1 MVGPAFVVDCS
12 VTVAWCL
19 NEGSGYAGQIAD
31 VLRDASALAP
41 AIWPY
46 EIANALVMAERRQR
60 IAAGERDHLI
70 ALIDA
75 LDIAIDPAPTG
86 VPATIAALAQQYQL
100 TVYDAAYLELALR
113 HGLPLATLDAR
124 LVIAARQAQLPR
136 LAL

>member
-1 MVGPAFVVDCS
+1 MVAPAFVVDCS
-12 VTVAWCL
+12 VTLAWCL
-19 NEGSGYAGQIAD
+19 NEGSAHAEN
-31 VLRDASALAP
+31 VAEALRDVSALAP

-46 EIANALVMAERRQR
+46 EVANALVMAERRQR
-60 IAAGERDHLI
+60 IAAGERDHLV

-86 VPATIAALAQQYQL
+86 VPAAIAGLAQQYQL
-100 TVYDAAYLELALR
+100 SVYDAAYLELALR

-124 LVIAARQAQLPR
+124 LVAAAAQAQLPR